1 MRIMMYKLKFIFMEI
16 KARIFSIAIAMVKNI
31 NEDIDK
37 KNKTWYD

>member
-1 MRIMMYKLKFIFMEI
+1 MTYKLKFIFMKI
-16 KARIFSIAIAMVKNI
+16 KARIFSIAIAMVKSI